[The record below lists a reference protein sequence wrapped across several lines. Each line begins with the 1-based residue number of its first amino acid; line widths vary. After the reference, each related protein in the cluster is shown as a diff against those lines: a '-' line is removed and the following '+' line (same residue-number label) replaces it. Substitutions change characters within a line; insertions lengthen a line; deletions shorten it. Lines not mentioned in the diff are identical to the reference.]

1 MDNTSSQQTFGPTL
15 TILSLQLDT
24 THAHAQV
31 VGAALFFLGHASAQ
45 AYKPGV
51 TDYNYTQ
58 IARAAALSRSTLNYT
73 DAAGANLTVRL
84 SVTIHQLGLDGCSTF
99 CTLK

>member
-1 MDNTSSQQTFGPTL
+1 MA
-15 TILSLQLDT
+15 LSL
-24 THAHAQV
+24 
-31 VGAALFFLGHASAQ
+31 LGEASAQ

-73 DAAGANLTVRL
+73 DAAGANLTVRFE
-84 SVTIHQLGLDGCSTF
+84 SQ
-99 CTLK
+99 

>member
-1 MDNTSSQQTFGPTL
+1 MLG
-15 TILSLQLDT
+15 
-24 THAHAQV
+24 V
-31 VGAALFFLGHASAQ
+31 ALFFSGHASAQ

-73 DAAGANLTVRL
+73 DAAGANLTVRFSVINSFTSLDMIAAAL
-84 SVTIHQLGLDGCSTF
+84 SAH
-99 CTLK
+99 